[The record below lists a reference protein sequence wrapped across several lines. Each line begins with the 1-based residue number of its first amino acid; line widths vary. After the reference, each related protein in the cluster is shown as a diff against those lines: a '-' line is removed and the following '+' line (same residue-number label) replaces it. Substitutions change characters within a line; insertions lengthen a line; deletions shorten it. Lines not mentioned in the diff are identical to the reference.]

1 MLKNVMLQLLEYHLM
16 LEPVIDLV
24 QDLDLKLFAKLQD
37 NYEQIIIQTMT
48 LSPLKFNKLQ
58 MQAI

>member
-1 MLKNVMLQLLEYHLM
+1 MLKNVMLQLLEYHLT

-24 QDLDLKLFAKLQD
+24 QDLDHKLFAKPQD
-37 NYEQIIIQTMT
+37 NYEQIIIQIMT